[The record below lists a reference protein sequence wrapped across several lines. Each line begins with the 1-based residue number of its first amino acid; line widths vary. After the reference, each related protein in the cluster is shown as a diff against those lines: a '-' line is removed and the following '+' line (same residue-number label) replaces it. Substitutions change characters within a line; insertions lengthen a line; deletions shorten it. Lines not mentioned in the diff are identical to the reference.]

1 MTDFDI
7 MGSNLNGAQGG
18 APSSGFDIIGPNA
31 GGRPLYGQPQNGA
44 GQPGPQTVNG
54 VAYNTTGSAPQN
66 GAGQPVPQQ
75 QGAPVSGLLAGIL
88 GLPTYS
94 GAIPGAAY
102 TTPQQQMQQ
111 TGGGQMQAPQISQMA
126 QTNDGM
132 SGLSQP
138 QAPGDA
144 RAGEEAVKTRGLLS
158 EAQRSNLLH
167 GDFALVGRVVSAAW
181 MTNDPA
187 KVAGK
192 DDDAD
197 LQ

>member
-7 MGSNLNGAQGG
+7 MGSNLSGAQGG

-44 GQPGPQTVNG
+44 GQPGLQTVNG
-54 VAYNTTGSAPQN
+54 VAYNTGSAPQN

-102 TTPQQQMQQ
+102 TTPQQQVQQ
-111 TGGGQMQAPQISQMA
+111 TGGGQMQAPQISQMT

-138 QAPGDA
+138 QAPQISQMSPLL
-144 RAGEEAVKTRGLLS
+144 AGIIGAPQPNGGQQQMGSQQGGQPQNIGSSIGGLLGQMIYG
-158 EAQRSNLLH
+158 AQSR
-167 GDFALVGRVVSAAW
+167 DV
-181 MTNDPA
+181 
-187 KVAGK
+187 
-192 DDDAD
+192 
-197 LQ
+197 